1 MSFIL
6 TIIGSFFGSYKLFGF
21 TVAQIIAW
29 LQTPQG
35 QQAVQV
41 ATGVIRQLQQ
51 NGASELEAGAKFLAM
66 VAKVHKMTPTE
77 EEIWMNRASNA
88 GPSA

>member
-1 MSFIL
+1 MSAVLSLIS
-6 TIIGSFFGSYKLFGF
+6 SFFGGYKLFGF

-41 ATGVIRQLQQ
+41 ATGVIKQLQQ
-51 NGASELEAGAKFLAM
+51 NGSSELEAGAKFLAM
-66 VAKVHKMTPTE
+66 VAKVHKMTPAE
-77 EEIWMNRASNA
+77 EEIWMNRAS
-88 GPSA
+88 GLGTQ